1 MRHPSD
7 DDSGRERDLA
17 LIIRALRDIGLPV
30 QSSDDLTNTSR
41 PYPEAIPVLVD
52 LLSRSLHP
60 DAIEVI
66 VRSLTVREARGI
78 AGKAL
83 LRKFVEFGHKDI
95 ESRIGG
101 LQWSIGNALS
111 VVADDGL
118 SEELLHVVSDR
129 SYGRTRE
136 MIAIA
141 LARSKDPRTVEV
153 LVNLLKND
161 EIPGHAIIALGKVKA
176 AEARPF
182 IERYLTHTHAWVRTE
197 ARRALAKIDRALAKR
212 SRA

>member
-1 MRHPSD
+1 
-7 DDSGRERDLA
+7 
-17 LIIRALRDIGLPV
+17 
-30 QSSDDLTNTSR
+30 
-41 PYPEAIPVLVD
+41 
-52 LLSRSLHP
+52 
-60 DAIEVI
+60 
-66 VRSLTVREARGI
+66 
-78 AGKAL
+78 
-83 LRKFVEFGHKDI
+83 
-95 ESRIGG
+95 
-101 LQWSIGNALS
+101 
-111 VVADDGL
+111 
-118 SEELLHVVSDR
+118 
-129 SYGRTRE
+129 

-212 SRA
+212 SRS